1 MVIAMNEQTKI
12 YTIEEISQ
20 ILSPIFEK
28 TGVTKAI
35 IFGSYAK
42 NIARENSDIDIAVEI
57 EDWVDDLDFCGL
69 SVDVSDSLGK
79 RIDFLTLSD
88 FVQNSVTD
96 KEIKETGRIIY
107 EKNR

>member
-1 MVIAMNEQTKI
+1 MSDKAKI

-35 IFGSYAK
+35 VFGSYAK
-42 NIARENSDIDIAVEI
+42 NKARENSDIDIVVEI

-69 SVDVSDSLGK
+69 SVDISDSLGK

-88 FVQNSVTD
+88 FMPNSATD
-96 KEIKETGRIIY
+96 REIKETGRIIY
-107 EKNR
+107 EKIR

>member
-1 MVIAMNEQTKI
+1 MVISMKNQAKV
-12 YTIEEISQ
+12 YTIEEITQ
-20 ILSPIFEK
+20 ILNPIFEK

-42 NIARENSDIDIAVEI
+42 NTAGENSDIDIVVEI

-79 RIDFLTLSD
+79 KIDFLALSD
-88 FVQNSVTD
+88 FIPNSVTD

-107 EKNR
+107 EKVR